1 MVINTKHFID
11 KIKNLKQDDFNKY
24 RSFHKFIDRE
34 DYQNK
39 IKLYI
44 KHRYLDKNL
53 YYNILSYEGDLLL
66 GIYNPMS
73 FDINLVLKINDFK
86 LSIFIKSNSQYIFN
100 EIIFLTM
107 KNNIKIMTTE
117 NIYIEL
123 FYGFITQKMIL
134 KLKEKEIKNNIIN
147 INNNKIENHNKYV
160 NINDNYYKN
169 IKIIKI

>member
-1 MVINTKHFID
+1 MIINTKNFID
-11 KIKNLKQDDFNKY
+11 KIKNLKQNDFNKY
-24 RSFHKFIDRE
+24 RSFHKFINRE

-44 KHRYLDKNL
+44 KHKYLDEKL

-73 FDINLVLKINDFK
+73 FDINLVLKINDLK
-86 LSIFIKSNSQYIFN
+86 LFIFIKSNSLYIFN

-107 KNNIKIMTTE
+107 KNNVKIMITS
-117 NIYIEL
+117 NIYVEL
-123 FYGFITQKMIL
+123 FYGFITQKIIS
-134 KLKEKEIKNNIIN
+134 KLKEMEIKNNIIN
-147 INNNKIENHNKYV
+147 INNKIENHNKYV

>member
-1 MVINTKHFID
+1 MIINTKNFID
-11 KIKNLKQDDFNKY
+11 KIKNLKPDDFNKY
-24 RSFHKFIDRE
+24 RSFHKFIDRG

-44 KHRYLDKNL
+44 KHKYLDKNV

-66 GIYNPMS
+66 GIYNHMS

-86 LSIFIKSNSQYIFN
+86 LSIFIKSNALYIFN
-100 EIIFLTM
+100 EIIFLTIQ
-107 KNNIKIMTTE
+107 NNVKIMSLS
-117 NIYIEL
+117 NIYIEV

-134 KLKEKEIKNNIIN
+134 KLKEMEIKNNINN
-147 INNNKIENHNKYV
+147 INNKIENHNKYV